1 MPDRRPTDPDPWSLL
16 TAHGR
21 TLAVIIAD
29 PHVPAA
35 GVAAAAGL
43 THDTVQA
50 IVTDLEQAGYLSR
63 ALPGEPHRHTV
74 HFDKL
79 RDIDGLGN
87 RELRQ
92 ILHALRSAP
101 PSA

>member
-1 MPDRRPTDPDPWSLL
+1 MSDRRPTDPDPWSLL
-16 TAHGR
+16 TAHGK

-35 GVAAAAGL
+35 EVAVAAGL
-43 THDTVQA
+43 AHDTVQA

-63 ALPGEPHRHTV
+63 AKPGEPHRHTV

-79 RDIDGLGN
+79 RDIDGLGGCD
-87 RELRQ
+87 LRQ
-92 ILHALRSAP
+92 VLQALRSAP

>member
-1 MPDRRPTDPDPWSLL
+1 MSGRRPTDPDPWSLL
-16 TAHGR
+16 TEHGR

-35 GVAAAAGL
+35 EVAAAAGL
-43 THDTVQA
+43 AHDTVQA